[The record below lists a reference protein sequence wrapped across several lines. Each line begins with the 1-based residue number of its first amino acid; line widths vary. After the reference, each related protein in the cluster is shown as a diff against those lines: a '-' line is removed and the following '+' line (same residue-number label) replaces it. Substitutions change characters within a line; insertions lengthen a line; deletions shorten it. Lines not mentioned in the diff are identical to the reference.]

1 MLSDPNIAA
10 FFQRLQRSSEDQ
22 TLVKLV
28 LSQYRGDEPGLLRL
42 LVQPVLLKNVAML
55 SFVTRYATK
64 DITKNYPVQ
73 EGLRLLQ
80 SWVGQHFNNLHLL
93 TRTHE
98 VQLRFSKKG
107 KPLLNVHTVRVTAP
121 DADAAQP
128 PAHNREKQHY
138 LSLQRPFVSGLGI
151 TNTQSQLVPSM
162 ARKWKQINKFIE
174 VLDHAIQ
181 RCRLKQQTHLR
192 LMDFGAGKGYL
203 TFALYDYLHYSL
215 DLEVEM
221 TGVEL
226 RSDLVNDGNRLAEQL
241 QYDGLH
247 FVQGD
252 VQTYAVEGLDI
263 MVALH
268 ACDTATDMAMHKG
281 VTAGASLIV
290 CAPCCHKELRPQLLS
305 PQPLRPILQHG
316 VHLGQ
321 EAEMITDSLRALLLE
336 ACGYDTQVF
345 EFISLEHT
353 NKNKMILAVKR
364 EQAGSPDAA
373 LTQVRAIKDFYGL
386 KQQALEQL
394 LSLS

>member
-1 MLSDPNIAA
+1 MLSDPNITA
-10 FFQRLQRSSEDQ
+10 FFQRLQYSIEQ
-22 TLVKLV
+22 GTLVKLV

-42 LVQPVLLKNVAML
+42 LVQPVHLKNGGML

-64 DITKNYPVQ
+64 DISKNYPPD
-73 EGLRLLQ
+73 EALHLLQ
-80 SWVGQHFNNLHLL
+80 SWAGQRFHNLHLL

-98 VQLRFSKKG
+98 AQLRFSKKG
-107 KPLLNVHTVRVTAP
+107 KALLNVHTVRTTVSDTDGPQA
-121 DADAAQP
+121 
-128 PAHNREKQHY
+128 PAHNREKQRY
-138 LSLQRPFVSGLGI
+138 LSLQRPFLSGLGV
-151 TNTQSQLVPSM
+151 TQAQGQLIPSM

-174 VLDHAIQ
+174 VLDHAIN
-181 RCRLKQQTHLR
+181 RSALKQQTQLR

-203 TFALYDYLHYSL
+203 TFALYDYLHYTL
-215 DLEVEM
+215 GKQVEM

-226 RSDLVNDGNRLAEQL
+226 RADLVNDGNHLAAQL
-241 QYDGLH
+241 QYEGLH
-247 FVQGD
+247 FAQGEVQNYPVGS
-252 VQTYAVEGLDI
+252 LDI

-268 ACDTATDMAMHKG
+268 ACDTATDIALHKG

-290 CAPCCHKELRPQLLS
+290 CAPCCHKQIRPQLLS

-364 EQAGSPDAA
+364 EQSGSSDTA
-373 LTQVRAIKDFYGL
+373 LAQVRAIKDFYGL

>member
-1 MLSDPNIAA
+1 MLSDPNIKA
-10 FFQRLQRSSEDQ
+10 FFQRLQRSCEDQ
-22 TLVKLV
+22 SLVKLV

-42 LVQPVLLKNVAML
+42 LVQPVNLRDGTLL

-64 DITKNYPVQ
+64 DITKNHPVQ
-73 EGLRLLQ
+73 ESLRLLQ
-80 SWVGQHFNNLHLL
+80 SWVGQRFNNLHLL

-98 VQLRFSKKG
+98 AQLRFSKKG
-107 KPLLNVHTVRVTAP
+107 KPLLNVHTVRVNAP
-121 DADAAQP
+121 GADAAQP
-128 PAHNREKQHY
+128 PAHNREKHHY
-138 LSLQRPFVSGLGI
+138 LSLERPFASGLGI
-151 TNTQSQLVPSM
+151 INTQSQLVPSM
-162 ARKWKQINKFIE
+162 TRKWKQINKFIE

-181 RCRLKQQTHLR
+181 RSGLKQQTHLR

-203 TFALYDYLHYSL
+203 TFALYDYLRYSL
-215 DLEVEM
+215 NQEVEM

-226 RSDLVNDGNRLAEQL
+226 RSDLVNDGNRLAAQL
-241 QYDGLH
+241 RYDGLH
-247 FVQGD
+247 FVQGE
-252 VQTYAVEGLDI
+252 VQHYPIEALDI

-268 ACDTATDMAMHKG
+268 ACDTATDIALHKG
-281 VTAGASLIV
+281 VTAGARLIV

-364 EQAGSPDAA
+364 EQAGSSDAA
-373 LTQVRAIKDFYGL
+373 LAQVRAIKDFYGL

-394 LSLS
+394 LSFS